1 MKRLFLYMA
10 AGLMLVSCAP
20 SFRVRR
26 LREAQVSAQLSL
38 SDESRELP
46 ALEMEQAVVKD
57 TMVVEDP
64 EGNQVLIMR
73 AVKDENGEMVAHDEI
88 QAAKVTARFRHV
100 AERGGRVDLRFQI
113 RVPQQMQDS
122 RWQLRF
128 FPDMFI
134 LEDSL
139 RLDPVIITGRQYRQ
153 AQLRGYE
160 QYERFIRS
168 IITDSTL
175 FVDRRSLEIFLE
187 RNIPQIYQFKA
198 DTAYVS
204 EDQFQSM
211 FGVTGRDA
219 LVHYTNEFSKRM
231 NERRKARR
239 QQMYDKYVKVPI
251 VKDGIRLDT
260 VLQSVDGDFIY
271 EYVQTIYT
279 RPRLKKADI
288 VLSGDVYEGDRKL
301 YSMDRS
307 EPLTFYISS
316 LSSFVDLTERYRM
329 KIVERRVSA
338 QTACYVDFHAGED
351 RVDPSL
357 GNNREELSRIRENLL
372 DLLGNDAFEMDSI
385 VIAASASP
393 EGREQAN
400 LALSRRRA
408 ASVAGYFGGVVDHY
422 RDSVRRILDL
432 ETGKPVFREQD
443 LPRISFVSRSSGENW
458 TMLTRLV
465 EGDSLLTESQV
476 RSFQAALE
484 IPDVDRREEVL
495 RKEPFYRH
503 LREQLYPR
511 LRTVRFGFH
520 LHRRG
525 MVQDTIHT
533 TELDTVYMQGVQ
545 ALKERDYQSAL
556 GYLRP
561 YRDYNTAIAYLSLDY
576 NASARDI
583 LKDLPLSPQVNYMLA
598 ILDAREGDHQQAVQ
612 HYLDACAQDRSF
624 VFRGNLDPEISALI
638 RLYSLH
644 DNNSF

>member
-583 LKDLPLSPQVNYMLA
+583 LKDLPLTPQVNYMLA

-644 DNNSF
+644 GNNSF

>member
-583 LKDLPLSPQVNYMLA
+583 LKDLPLTPQVNYMLA

>member
-393 EGREQAN
+393 EGKEQAN

-583 LKDLPLSPQVNYMLA
+583 LKDLPLTPQVNYMLA

-638 RLYSLH
+638 RIYSLH

>member
-10 AGLMLVSCAP
+10 AGLILVSCAP

-187 RNIPQIYQFKA
+187 RNIPQIYRFKA

-260 VLQSVDGDFIY
+260 VLQSVDGDFVY
-271 EYVQTIYT
+271 EYVQTIFT

-301 YSMDRS
+301 YSMNRS

-316 LSSFVDLTERYRM
+316 LSSFVDPTERYRM

-338 QTACYVDFHAGED
+338 QTACYVDFHAGDD
-351 RVDPSL
+351 RVDPTH
-357 GNNREELSRIRENLL
+357 GNNREELFRIRENLV

-393 EGREQAN
+393 EGRELAN

-408 ASVAGYFGGVVDHY
+408 ASVAAYFGGVVEHY

-443 LPRISFVSRSSGENW
+443 LPRISFISRSAGENW
-458 TMLTRLV
+458 AMLTRLV
-465 EGDSLLTESQV
+465 EGDSLLTESQI
-476 RSFQAALE
+476 RSYLAALE
-484 IPDVDRREEVL
+484 IPDVDRREEAL
-495 RKEPFYRH
+495 RNEPFYRH

-525 MVQDTIHT
+525 MVQDTVHT
-533 TELDTVYMQGVQ
+533 TELDTVYMRGVQ
-545 ALKERDYQSAL
+545 ALKERDYQTAL
-556 GYLRP
+556 TFLRP

-583 LKDLPLSPQVNYMLA
+583 LKDLPLTPQVHYMLA
-598 ILDAREGDHQQAVQ
+598 ILDARAGDHQQAVQ
-612 HYLDACAQDRSF
+612 HYLDACSQDRSF

-638 RLYSLH
+638 RLYALH

>member
-10 AGLMLVSCAP
+10 VGLILVSCAP

-187 RNIPQIYQFKA
+187 RNIPQIYRFKA

-219 LVHYTNEFSKRM
+219 LAHYTNEFSKRM

-260 VLQSVDGDFIY
+260 VLQSVDGDFVY
-271 EYVQTIYT
+271 EYVQTIFT

-301 YSMDRS
+301 YSMNRS

-316 LSSFVDLTERYRM
+316 LSSFVDPTERYRM

-338 QTACYVDFHAGED
+338 QTACYVDFHAGDD
-351 RVDPSL
+351 RVDPTL
-357 GNNREELSRIRENLL
+357 GNNREELFRIRENLV

-393 EGREQAN
+393 EGRELAN

-408 ASVAGYFGGVVDHY
+408 ASVAAYFGGVVEHY

-443 LPRISFVSRSSGENW
+443 LPRISFISRSAGENW
-458 TMLTRLV
+458 AMLTRLV
-465 EGDSLLTESQV
+465 EGDSLLTESQI
-476 RSFQAALE
+476 RSYLAALE
-484 IPDVDRREEVL
+484 IPDVDRREEAL
-495 RKEPFYRH
+495 RNEPFYRH

-525 MVQDTIHT
+525 MVQDTVHT
-533 TELDTVYMQGVQ
+533 TELDTVYMRGVQ
-545 ALKERDYQSAL
+545 ALKERDYQTAL
-556 GYLRP
+556 TFLRP

-583 LKDLPLSPQVNYMLA
+583 LKDLPLTPQVHYMLA
-598 ILDAREGDHQQAVQ
+598 ILDARAGDHQQAVQ
-612 HYLDACAQDRSF
+612 HYLDACSQDRSF

-638 RLYSLH
+638 RLYALH

>member
-10 AGLMLVSCAP
+10 VGLILVSCAP

-187 RNIPQIYQFKA
+187 RNIPQIYRFKA

-260 VLQSVDGDFIY
+260 VLQSVDGDFVY
-271 EYVQTIYT
+271 EYVQTIFT

-301 YSMDRS
+301 YSMNRS

-316 LSSFVDLTERYRM
+316 LSSFVDPTERYRM

-338 QTACYVDFHAGED
+338 QTACYVDFHAGDD
-351 RVDPSL
+351 RVDPTL
-357 GNNREELSRIRENLL
+357 GNNREELFRIRENLV

-393 EGREQAN
+393 EGRELAN

-408 ASVAGYFGGVVDHY
+408 ASVAAYFGGVVEHY

-443 LPRISFVSRSSGENW
+443 LPRISFISRSAGENW
-458 TMLTRLV
+458 AMLTRLV
-465 EGDSLLTESQV
+465 EGDSLLTESQI
-476 RSFQAALE
+476 RSYLAALE
-484 IPDVDRREEVL
+484 IPDVDRREEAL
-495 RKEPFYRH
+495 RNEPFYRH

-525 MVQDTIHT
+525 MVQDTVHT
-533 TELDTVYMQGVQ
+533 TELDTVYMRGVQ
-545 ALKERDYQSAL
+545 ALKERDYQTAL
-556 GYLRP
+556 TFLRP

-583 LKDLPLSPQVNYMLA
+583 LKDLPLTPQVHYMLA
-598 ILDAREGDHQQAVQ
+598 ILDARAGDHQQAVQ
-612 HYLDACAQDRSF
+612 HYLDACSQDRSF

-638 RLYSLH
+638 RLYALH

>member
-10 AGLMLVSCAP
+10 VGLILVSCAP

-187 RNIPQIYQFKA
+187 RNIPQIYRFKA

-260 VLQSVDGDFIY
+260 VLQSVDGDFVY
-271 EYVQTIYT
+271 EYVQTIFT

-301 YSMDRS
+301 YSMNRS

-316 LSSFVDLTERYRM
+316 LSSFVDPTERYRM

-338 QTACYVDFHAGED
+338 QTACYVDFHAGDD
-351 RVDPSL
+351 RVDPTH
-357 GNNREELSRIRENLL
+357 GNNREELFRIRENLV

-393 EGREQAN
+393 EGRELAN

-408 ASVAGYFGGVVDHY
+408 ASVAAYFGGVVEHY

-443 LPRISFVSRSSGENW
+443 LPRISFISRSAGENW
-458 TMLTRLV
+458 AMLTRLV
-465 EGDSLLTESQV
+465 EGDSLLTESQI
-476 RSFQAALE
+476 RSYLAALE
-484 IPDVDRREEVL
+484 IPDVDRREEAL
-495 RKEPFYRH
+495 RNEPFYRH

-525 MVQDTIHT
+525 MVQDTVHT
-533 TELDTVYMQGVQ
+533 TELDTVYMRGVQ
-545 ALKERDYQSAL
+545 ALKERDYQAAL
-556 GYLRP
+556 TFLRP

-583 LKDLPLSPQVNYMLA
+583 LKDLPLTPQVHYMLA
-598 ILDAREGDHQQAVQ
+598 ILDARAGDHQQAVQ
-612 HYLDACAQDRSF
+612 HYLDACSQDRSF

-638 RLYSLH
+638 RLYALH

>member
-10 AGLMLVSCAP
+10 VGLILVSCAP

-187 RNIPQIYQFKA
+187 RNIPQIYRFKA

-211 FGVTGRDA
+211 FGLTGRDA

-260 VLQSVDGDFIY
+260 VLQSVDGDFVY
-271 EYVQTIYT
+271 EYVQTIFT

-301 YSMDRS
+301 YSMNRS

-316 LSSFVDLTERYRM
+316 LSSFVDPTERYRM

-338 QTACYVDFHAGED
+338 QTACYVDFHAGDD
-351 RVDPSL
+351 RVDPTL
-357 GNNREELSRIRENLL
+357 GNNREELFRIRENLL

-393 EGREQAN
+393 EGRELAN

-408 ASVAGYFGGVVDHY
+408 ASVAAYYGGVVEHY
-422 RDSVRRILDL
+422 RDSV
-432 ETGKPVFREQD
+432 
-443 LPRISFVSRSSGENW
+443 PRISFISRSAGENW
-458 TMLTRLV
+458 AMLTRLV
-465 EGDSLLTESQV
+465 ERDSLLTESQI
-476 RSFQAALE
+476 RSYLAALE
-484 IPDVDRREEVL
+484 IPDVDRREEAL
-495 RKEPFYRH
+495 RNEPFYRH

-525 MVQDTIHT
+525 MVQDTVHT
-533 TELDTVYMQGVQ
+533 TELDTVYMRGVQ
-545 ALKERDYQSAL
+545 ALKERDYQTAL
-556 GYLRP
+556 TFLRP

-583 LKDLPLSPQVNYMLA
+583 LKDLPLTPQVHYMLA
-598 ILDAREGDHQQAVQ
+598 ILDARAGDHQQAVQ
-612 HYLDACAQDRSF
+612 HYLDACSQDRSF

-638 RLYSLH
+638 RLYALH